1 MAAPRDRYHAEGV
14 EAEFEPGSHGSVLR
28 NLRGIHSMRAMAQ
41 AESEALLAALMGLQA
56 GLPMLEFSGIRGA
69 AKRRYIAAIHA
80 AVGRDYGPIA
90 AVFRAVIDRTLR
102 RQASALRG

>member
-1 MAAPRDRYHAEGV
+1 MPRQSLSLGRVDGRCA
-14 EAEFEPGSHGSVLR
+14 R
-28 NLRGIHSMRAMAQ
+28 
-41 AESEALLAALMGLQA
+41 LLASLMGLQA
-56 GLPMLEFSGIRGA
+56 GLPMLDFSGIRGA

-102 RQASALRG
+102 LQASALRG